1 MYLPYLRIRIP
12 APRDRRFFL
21 SEGGSRMDN
30 FEALWAYQTED
41 IKADAI
47 ANAIR
52 RSPVRQ
58 KLEKTRDLILDR
70 QKQYKQIE
78 VEITAMADRKDIIS
92 QAVEHSE
99 AQLRT
104 LKERFD
110 TNPPDTAEDVKALM
124 AEVSHCRDTIRQY
137 EAEIARIVK
146 ESSAHEKQQHVVR
159 MDAANAKKAFDQ
171 LKTEYEAESQSKKT
185 ELDEQRAKAK
195 ALAATVD
202 PALLDEYNTIKKHIS
217 PPIARLTHGQCSG
230 CNTSLPS
237 AVVSKIKNGGLVE
250 CETCG
255 RMIIQ

>member
-1 MYLPYLRIRIP
+1 M
-12 APRDRRFFL
+12 
-21 SEGGSRMDN
+21 EN

-52 RSPVRQ
+52 RSPTRQ

-70 QKQYKQIE
+70 QKQYMQIE
-78 VEITAMADRKDIIS
+78 VEITAMADRKDVIE
-92 QAVEHSE
+92 QAVAHSE
-99 AQLRT
+99 AQLQA
-104 LKERFD
+104 LKNRFESA
-110 TNPPDTAEDVKALM
+110 PPQTPEDVRSLM

-146 ESSAHEKQQHVVR
+146 ESSAHEKQQKVVR
-159 MDAANAKKAFDQ
+159 VEAANAKKAFDQ
-171 LKTEYEAESQSKKT
+171 LKADYEAESQSKKA
-185 ELDEQRAKAK
+185 ELDEQRSRAK
-195 ALAATVD
+195 ALAGAVD
-202 PALLDEYNTIKKHIS
+202 PALLEEYNTIKKHIS
-217 PPIARLTHGQCSG
+217 PPVARLTHGQCSG

-237 AVVSKIKNGGLVE
+237 AVLSRIKGGSLVE